1 MPEEVLTPYQ
11 AQMVALAETG
21 VTALVLGLTLLL
33 CLVAIAVVRHI

>member
-11 AQMVALAETG
+11 AQVVAILEAGLHT
-21 VTALVLGLTLLL
+21 TVLGFTLLL